1 MDPQATYVYLR
12 CALAENDLERV
23 QELAQQLLQ
32 WLENGGFPPITAGPQ
47 SLDAPWHREVAM
59 AICHASL
66 SYAYRH
72 ADSGDPL

>member
-1 MDPQATYVYLR
+1 MDPQATFVFLYD
-12 CALAENDLERV
+12 ALAEHDLDRIG
-23 QELAQQLLQ
+23 ELAQRLLR
-32 WLENGGFPPITAGPQ
+32 WLEDGGSPPIAAGPQ

-72 ADSGDPL
+72 ADLGDQS